1 MAEATTPNSAETPK
15 GHPMGLYILFFTEMW
30 ERFSY
35 YGMRALLMPYMI
47 SATFGYQPS
56 GAAYWYKWYTSLVY
70 LAPLLGGLIADR
82 LIGARA
88 AVLTG
93 AVLMAVGHFLM
104 AMPSKAVFFLALAF
118 LIAGNGFF
126 KPNISTMVGRMYKA
140 DDARSDR
147 AFTIFYMGINLGAF
161 LSSIICPWLRTWRGF
176 DWGFGA
182 AGVGM
187 LIGLCVFFF
196 GQKRVVADIEAAG
209 NSAGIATE
217 KKHEKVVEKD
227 EAKYRDSAKEVVEAT
242 DADKPGTTGV
252 ANMLGTIYPYFMI
265 LAAVAIVGLYG
276 SKVVRGQAGLMD
288 LVMPIAFG
296 AIFVVMAVLLMR
308 LRGAQK
314 DKSVSIFIM
323 FLFPVLFWM
332 AFEQAGT
339 ALNLWAEHHTNLH
352 VDLVNKAYPAGW
364 WQSAN
369 ALMIFALAPVFT
381 IVWAALAKRGKEP
394 GTPWKMLLAMIMMVA
409 SFVVMVFGAASE
421 NSTETRVKLA
431 TIPREFAG
439 KELDA
444 KRLSYDAPNGELV
457 VKGVLPE
464 FAVRKTFERVAPEED
479 AKKFEAFADRAAKA
493 SKGAPVTL
501 ELDTP
506 VFDFTRDESEL
517 KDLKLAYEASSGGT
531 SRYSSD
537 DFVITA
543 EDRKDQGVV
552 TRLHIKI
559 EAKGEIDT
567 PRKLA
572 FYAAIA
578 EPEWKKALLA
588 LAKESEKARVSGIW
602 LFLSY
607 LFATLGELCLSPVG
621 LSMVTK
627 LAPTR
632 FASLFMGVWLL
643 SSSVAQYVGGS
654 IGESWGEIPP
664 VSYFWIFVGTSAVG
678 VLLTLLLATPLKKL
692 MHEVR

>member
-56 GAAYWYKWYTSLVY
+56 AASGVYKWYTSLVY
-70 LAPLLGGLIADR
+70 LTPLLGGLIADR
-82 LIGARA
+82 LIGARS
-88 AVLTG
+88 AVLIG
-93 AVLMAVGHFLM
+93 GVLMAIGHFLM
-104 AMPSKAVFFLALAF
+104 AMPSKGIFFLALVF

-126 KPNISTMVGRMYKA
+126 KPNISTMVGRMYKP
-140 DDARSDR
+140 DDNRRDG

-161 LSSIICPWLRTWRGF
+161 LSSIICPSLREWRGF

-196 GQKRVVADIEAAG
+196 GQKRVVSDIEAAG
-209 NSAGIATE
+209 NSAGIGTE
-217 KKHEKVVEKD
+217 KKHEKVVDKD
-227 EAKYRDSAKEVVEAT
+227 EAKYRDSAKEVVEET
-242 DADKPGTTGV
+242 DADKPGTTGI
-252 ANMLGTIYPYFMI
+252 AKMLGTIYPFFMI
-265 LAAVAIVGLYG
+265 LAAVAIVGIYVM
-276 SKVVRGQAGLMD
+276 KVATGEAKP
-288 LVMPIAFG
+288 LVLIMPIAFG

-332 AFEQAGT
+332 AFEQAGN
-339 ALNLWAEHHTNLH
+339 ALNLWAEIHTNLH
-352 VDLVNKAYPAGW
+352 VDAVNKSYPAGW

-369 ALMIFALAPVFT
+369 AIMIFALAPVFAM
-381 IVWAALAKRGKEP
+381 VWAALAKRGKEP
-394 GTPWKMLLAMIMMVA
+394 GTPWKMLLAMIMMVI
-409 SFVVMVFGAASE
+409 SFIVMVFGAASE
-421 NSTETRVKLA
+421 NATESRVKLA
-431 TIPREFAG
+431 VAPKELAG
-439 KELDA
+439 KALDA
-444 KRLSYDAPNGELV
+444 KRLSYDGASGELV
-457 VKGVLPE
+457 VKGVLPD
-464 FAVRKTFERVAPEED
+464 FAVRDAYEKVAPEENG
-479 AKKFEAFADRAAKA
+479 KKIEAFLKSAGKA
-493 SKGAPVTL
+493 SKEAPVVL
-501 ELDTP
+501 EFDTA
-506 VFDFTRDESEL
+506 VFDFTHDEKEL
-517 KDLKLAYEASSGGT
+517 KDLKLTYEASAGGT
-531 SRYSSD
+531 SRFTSD
-537 DFVITA
+537 DLVITA
-543 EDRKDQGVV
+543 DDRKDQGVA
-552 TRLHIKI
+552 TLLHVKI
-559 EAKGEIDT
+559 EAKGELDA
-567 PRKLA
+567 PRKYA
-572 FYAAIA
+572 VYAAIA

-678 VLLTLLLATPLKKL
+678 VLLTLLLAKPLKKL